1 MQKEIRIY
9 SDKYKVKSDKKPHG
23 RIFCLVRRGLVKAKI
38 VWSSVGFNNRET
50 ILRGS
55 FQQSVLVNKVSASL
69 AIVLTVRPASMLYL
83 FQGSFSTI
91 CRLVWTLW
99 ALTTNSQ
106 QPHPVSKH
114 PGNNLGRMGLRS
126 TKQSRTLKDWKV
138 GLNQKGPL
146 KAGQGKTQL
155 FCRRM

>member
-23 RIFCLVRRGLVKAKI
+23 RIFCRVRRGLVKAKI
-38 VWSSVGFNNRET
+38 VWSSVGLNNREI

-91 CRLVWTLW
+91 PRLVWTLW

-114 PGNNLGRMGLRS
+114 PGNNLGRIGLRN
-126 TKQSRTLKDWKV
+126 TKQSLTLKDWKV
-138 GLNQKGPL
+138 GIKSERSIKGRP
-146 KAGQGKTQL
+146 GKDTTIL
-155 FCRRM
+155 